1 LCVRRWATS
10 AVPRIISSSGA
21 GTLRNDDTVGPGP
34 APSIQLR
41 RVGESV
47 YLVSFPEGRDVPA
60 HALDDTGEVVAEDDR
75 KLVFCRRE
83 QTAQRDGSV
92 DAVHGG
98 RADAYEQL
106 VRTRLRDPAAW
117 RRRARY
123 RRSQERSPHGNSFP
137 RILRRSRF
145 RPPGQLLRPRGD
157 RCFRAHGARLER
169 TRDHRIPETRRPCS
183 AGRTG
188 SWGGSCSMIQPW
200 IPPLWNS
207 GFRAQLDTR

>member
-1 LCVRRWATS
+1 M
-10 AVPRIISSSGA
+10 PRIISSSGA
-21 GTLRNDDTVGPGP
+21 GTLRNDDAVGPGP

-106 VRTRLRDPAAW
+106 VRTRLRDPAAC
-117 RRRARY
+117 
-123 RRSQERSPHGNSFP
+123 
-137 RILRRSRF
+137 
-145 RPPGQLLRPRGD
+145 GD
-157 RCFRAHGARLER
+157 GPAIGALKS
-169 TRDHRIPETRRPCS
+169 DP
-183 AGRTG
+183 RTG
-188 SWGGSCSMIQPW
+188 TPFLASSDGVAFAHQGNCCGRGATGASELTGQGS
-200 IPPLWNS
+200 S
-207 GFRAQLDTR
+207 GRETIESPKPVVLALLEEPDHGEEAAR

>member
-1 LCVRRWATS
+1 MCVRRWATS

-106 VRTRLRDPAAW
+106 VRTRLRDPAACGDGPVSALS
-117 RRRARY
+117 RAIPARELL
-123 RRSQERSPHGNSFP
+123 SSHPPTESLSPTRATAAGEGRPVLPSSRGKARADARPSNP
-137 RILRRSRF
+137 RN
-145 RPPGQLLRPRGD
+145 P
-157 RCFRAHGARLER
+157 
-169 TRDHRIPETRRPCS
+169 
-183 AGRTG
+183 
-188 SWGGSCSMIQPW
+188 
-200 IPPLWNS
+200 
-207 GFRAQLDTR
+207 